1 MKCPSDREILSIIYK
16 MYYEEFQNFSHVVES
31 GRPSKIYIQISC
43 QAVAERLSVDKDIVF
58 GRLYYHL
65 QKKHGYTQDDGSKVL
80 FFGTVEDDLHCVN
93 FPLLGSVLAG
103 LQEEASKF
111 RLATG
116 ISFLAMAVAIVA
128 LFYKP

>member
-31 GRPSKIYIQISC
+31 GRASKIYIQISC
-43 QAVAERLSVDKDIVF
+43 QAVAERLNVDKDIVF

-80 FFGTVEDDLHCVN
+80 FFGTVENDLHCVN